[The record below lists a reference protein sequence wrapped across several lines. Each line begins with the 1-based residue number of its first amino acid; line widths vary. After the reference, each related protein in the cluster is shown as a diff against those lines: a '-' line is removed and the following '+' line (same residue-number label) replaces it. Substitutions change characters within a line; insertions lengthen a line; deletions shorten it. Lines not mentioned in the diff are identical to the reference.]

1 LDPIAHTFTGAAL
14 AASGL
19 RRTTPLATATLLIG
33 ANAPDIDVVSAFGA
47 PFESFA
53 FRRGWTH
60 GVLALAIL
68 PLVITALML
77 LWDRWV
83 RRRENPSAATAR
95 AGPILGLAALAVLTH
110 PALDWLNN
118 YGLRWLMPFD
128 GRWFYGDAVFIID
141 PWIWLGFGGIAF
153 LTYSYRLRSLIGGSV
168 FWLLASTL
176 ILTTPDVPLAAR
188 VLWLNGVAAV
198 LVIRGLRLTSDAR
211 VAEHGARI
219 VIACI
224 VTYVGA
230 MVAADFAERS
240 LVRAE
245 LAARGIADVEQVMV
259 APTPANPFAGEVVAA
274 TAASY
279 YVGRWRWWPEPALEL
294 TGEPIAK
301 RTLDP
306 IYRAAAQTPEVQRFL
321 TWARF
326 PFIEVES
333 DPSGHVVRFIDA
345 RYVTT
350 ERLPRPIV
358 QLDRELRPVRRTPE
372 AATQPPR

>member
-1 LDPIAHTFTGAAL
+1 LDPIAHTYAGAAL

-60 GVLALAIL
+60 GVLALVL
-68 PLVITALML
+68 MPLIIAALVL

-83 RRRENPSAATAR
+83 RRKEYPTAAPVR
-95 AGPILGLAALAVLTH
+95 AGPIFGLAALGVLTH

-141 PWIWLGFGGIAF
+141 PWIWLGFGGVTF
-153 LTYSYRLRSLIGGSV
+153 LAYSYRLQSLIGGTV

-176 ILTTPDVPLAAR
+176 ILLTPDVPVAAR
-188 VLWLNGVAAV
+188 VLWLVGVAAV
-198 LVIRGLRLTSDAR
+198 LAIRGLRLTADER
-211 VAEHGARI
+211 IAERGARI

-224 VTYVGA
+224 VVYVGA

-240 LVRAE
+240 LVRTE
-245 LAARGIADVEQVMV
+245 LAARGITGVEQVMV
-259 APTPANPFAGEVVAA
+259 APVPANPFSGQVVAA
-274 TAASY
+274 TASSY
-279 YVGRWRWWPEPALEL
+279 YLGQWRWWPKPALVL
-294 TGEPIAK
+294 AAEPIAR
-301 RTLDP
+301 RTDDP
-306 IYRAAAQTPEVQRFL
+306 IYMSAAQTPEVQRFL

-333 DPSGHVVRFIDA
+333 DSDGYVVRFVDA
-345 RYVTT
+345 RYAGT
-350 ERLPRPIV
+350 ERFLRPTV
-358 QLDRELRPVRRTPE
+358 RLDRDLRPVPAPSR
-372 AATQPPR
+372 

>member
-1 LDPIAHTFTGAAL
+1 
-14 AASGL
+14 
-19 RRTTPLATATLLIG
+19 LL
-33 ANAPDIDVVSAFGA
+33 S
-47 PFESFA
+47 
-53 FRRGWTH
+53 
-60 GVLALAIL
+60 
-68 PLVITALML
+68 
-77 LWDRWV
+77 
-83 RRRENPSAATAR
+83 
-95 AGPILGLAALAVLTH
+95 
-110 PALDWLNN
+110 
-118 YGLRWLMPFD
+118 
-128 GRWFYGDAVFIID
+128 
-141 PWIWLGFGGIAF
+141 
-153 LTYSYRLRSLIGGSV
+153 
-168 FWLLASTL
+168 STL
-176 ILTTPDVPLAAR
+176 ILTTPGVPVAAR
-188 VLWLNGVAAV
+188 VLWLIGVAAV
-198 LVIRGLRLTSDAR
+198 LALRSLRLTTDVRVVEQSAR
-211 VAEHGARI
+211 V

-224 VTYVGA
+224 VVYIGA
-230 MVAADFAERS
+230 MVVADFAERA
-240 LVRAE
+240 LVRTE
-245 LAARGIADVEQVMV
+245 LAERGITGIEHVMV

-274 TAASY
+274 TASSY

>member
-33 ANAPDIDVVSAFGA
+33 ANAPDIDVISAFGA

-60 GVLALAIL
+60 GVLAIAVT
-68 PLVITALML
+68 PLIIAALIL

-83 RRRENPSAATAR
+83 RRAQNPTAAPAR

-128 GRWFYGDAVFIID
+128 GRWFYGDAVYIID
-141 PWIWLGFGGIAF
+141 PWIWLGFGGITF

-168 FWLLASTL
+168 FWLLSSTL
-176 ILTTPDVPLAAR
+176 ILTTPGVPFAAR
-188 VLWLNGVAAV
+188 VLWLVGVAAV
-198 LVIRGLRLTSDAR
+198 LAIRSLRLTTDVR
-211 VAEHGARI
+211 VVEQSARI

-224 VTYVGA
+224 VVYVGA
-230 MVAADFAERS
+230 MVTADFAERA
-240 LVRAE
+240 LVRTE
-245 LAARGIADVEQVMV
+245 LAERGITGIEHVMV
-259 APTPANPFAGEVVAA
+259 APTPANPFAGEVVAS
-274 TAASY
+274 TTSSY
-279 YVGRWRWWPEPALEL
+279 YVGQWRWLPRPALEL
-294 TGEPIAK
+294 ADEPITR

-306 IYRAAAQTPEVQRFL
+306 IYMSAAQTPVAQRFL

-333 DPSGHVVRFIDA
+333 SPDGHIVRFIDA
-345 RYVTT
+345 RYLTT

-358 QLDRELRPVRRTPE
+358 QLDRNLRPVANIPQP
-372 AATQPPR
+372 ATESPR

>member
-33 ANAPDIDVVSAFGA
+33 ANAPDVDVVSAFGA

-68 PLVITALML
+68 PLIVAALIL
-77 LWDRWV
+77 VWDRWV
-83 RRRENPSAATAR
+83 RRRENPSPAPAR

-128 GRWFYGDAVFIID
+128 GRWFYGDAVYIID
-141 PWIWLGFGGIAF
+141 PWIWLGFGGVAF
-153 LTYSYRLRSLIGGSV
+153 LTWSYRLRSLIGGSV

-176 ILTTPDVPLAAR
+176 ILMTPGVPVAAR
-188 VLWLNGVAAV
+188 VLWLIGVAAV
-198 LVIRGLRLTSDAR
+198 LVARGLRLTTDVR
-211 VAEHGARI
+211 VVERCARI

-224 VTYVGA
+224 VVYIGA
-230 MVAADFAERS
+230 MVAADFAERA
-240 LVRAE
+240 LVRTALAE
-245 LAARGIADVEQVMV
+245 RGITGIEHVMV

-274 TAASY
+274 TASSY
-279 YVGRWRWWPEPALEL
+279 YVGQWHWWPRPELEL
-294 TGEPIAK
+294 ADEPIAK

-306 IYRAAAQTPEVQRFL
+306 IYMSAAQTPLAQRFL

-326 PFIEVES
+326 PFIEVETGP
-333 DPSGHVVRFIDA
+333 DGHVVRFIDA
-345 RYVTT
+345 RYLTT

-358 QLDRELRPVRRTPE
+358 ELDRDLRPLPRIPQGASETP
-372 AATQPPR
+372 R

>member
-33 ANAPDIDVVSAFGA
+33 ANAPDVDVVSAFGA
-47 PFESFA
+47 LFQSFA

-60 GVLALAIL
+60 GVLALAVL
-68 PLVITALML
+68 PLIVAALVL

-83 RRRENPSAATAR
+83 RRRENPSAAPAR

-110 PALDWLNN
+110 PMLDWLNN

-141 PWIWLGFGGIAF
+141 PWIWLGFGGVAF
-153 LTYSYRLRSLIGGSV
+153 LTWSYRLRSLIGGSV

-176 ILTTPDVPLAAR
+176 ILMTPGVPVAAR
-188 VLWLNGVAAV
+188 VLWLVGVAVV
-198 LVIRGLRLTSDAR
+198 LAIRGLRLTADER
-211 VAEHGARI
+211 VAERTARI
-219 VIACI
+219 AIAC
-224 VTYVGA
+224 VVVYVGA
-230 MVAADFAERS
+230 MVAADFAERAY
-240 LVRAE
+240 VRAE
-245 LAARGIADVEQVMV
+245 LAARGITGVEQVMV
-259 APTPANPFAGEVVAA
+259 APVAANPFAGEVVAA
-274 TAASY
+274 TASSY
-279 YVGRWRWWPEPALEL
+279 YVGRWRWWPRPELEL
-294 TGEPIAK
+294 ADEPIERRAF
-301 RTLDP
+301 DP
-306 IYRAAAQTPEVQRFL
+306 LYVAAAQTPEAQRFL

-333 DPSGHVVRFIDA
+333 RADGYVVRFIDA

-350 ERLPRPIV
+350 ERLPRPVV
-358 QLDRELRPVRRTPE
+358 QLDRDLRPVPRIPE

>member
-1 LDPIAHTFTGAAL
+1 MDPIAHTFTGAAL

-33 ANAPDIDVVSAFGA
+33 ANAPDVDVVSAFGA

-68 PLVITALML
+68 PLIITALVL

-83 RRRENPSAATAR
+83 RRRENPSAAPAR

-141 PWIWLGFGGIAF
+141 PWIWLGFGGVAF

-176 ILTTPDVPLAAR
+176 ILMVPDVPVAAR
-188 VLWLNGVAAV
+188 VLWLIGVATV
-198 LVIRGLRLTSDAR
+198 LLIRGLRLTADER
-211 VAEHGARI
+211 VAERGTRI

-224 VTYVGA
+224 VVYMGA

-240 LVRAE
+240 LVRTE
-245 LAARGIADVEQVMV
+245 LAARGITGVDQVMV
-259 APTPANPFAGEVVAA
+259 APTPANPFAGDVVAA

-279 YVGRWRWWPEPALEL
+279 YVGRWRWWPRPELEL

-306 IYRAAAQTPEVQRFL
+306 IYTAAAQTPEAQRFL

-333 DPSGHVVRFIDA
+333 DQDGHIVRFIDA

-350 ERLPRPIV
+350 ERLPRPV
-358 QLDRELRPVRRTPE
+358 VRLDRDLRPVRRTPE
-372 AATQPPR
+372 ISTQPAR

>member
-33 ANAPDIDVVSAFGA
+33 ANAPDIDVLSALGA

-68 PLVITALML
+68 PLILTALML

-83 RRRENPSAATAR
+83 RRRENPTAAPAR
-95 AGPILGLAALAVLTH
+95 AGPIFGLAALAVLTH

-141 PWIWLGFGGIAF
+141 PWIWLSFGGIAF
-153 LTYSYRLRSLIGGSV
+153 LTWSYRLQSLIGGSV

-176 ILTTPDVPLAAR
+176 ILTAPGVPIAAR
-188 VLWLNGVAAV
+188 VLWLFGVVAV
-198 LVIRGLRLTSDAR
+198 LAIRSLRLTADVR
-211 VAEHGARI
+211 VVERSARI
-219 VIACI
+219 VIACVI
-224 VTYVGA
+224 VYIGA
-230 MVAADFAERS
+230 MVTADFAERAH
-240 LVRAE
+240 VRTE
-245 LAARGIADVEQVMV
+245 LAERGIMGVEHVMV
-259 APTPANPFAGEVVAA
+259 APSPGNPFAGEVVAA
-274 TAASY
+274 TASSY
-279 YVGRWRWWPEPALEL
+279 FLGRWRWLPEPALEL
-294 TGEPIAK
+294 ADEPIAR

-306 IYRAAAQTPEVQRFL
+306 IYMSAAQTPEAQRFL

-333 DPSGHVVRFIDA
+333 SPDGHIVRFIAA

-350 ERLPRPIV
+350 ERLPRPVV
-358 QLDRELRPVRRTPE
+358 QLDRDLRPVRS
-372 AATQPPR
+372 AQGATEPPR